1 MKDLNYLISA
11 INEYF
16 EFAMKKILMTNQSR
30 CVLTKFKTRKKIKIT
45 TEYPLHPA
53 TNARNTNNLLES
65 NQPNITK
72 VKNGERREYSEAR
85 NCESALINDI

>member
-1 MKDLNYLISA
+1 MKDLNYLLSV

-16 EFAMKKILMTNQSR
+16 EFVMKKILMTNQSR
-30 CVLTKFKTRKKIKIT
+30 CVSTKFKTRKKIKIT
-45 TEYPLHPA
+45 TGYPLHPA
-53 TNARNTNNLLES
+53 TSARKTNNLLES

-72 VKNGERREYSEAR
+72 VKNGERREYFEVR